1 MAGMQFSAS
10 DFGLCG
16 IQKLLVHLFLDVS
29 SAMKADTLR
38 NKQCSS
44 NLQENKG
51 YKKLKDVTLHCT
63 LWSYENY
70 CNFTTLRWLGHQ
82 GSEFKAQFVTRGML
96 YQCSVSCC

>member
-44 NLQENKG
+44 NLHENKG
-51 YKKLKDVTLHCT
+51 YKRIERCNTSLYSLELGKLL
-63 LWSYENY
+63 
-70 CNFTTLRWLGHQ
+70 
-82 GSEFKAQFVTRGML
+82 
-96 YQCSVSCC
+96 